1 MLVKMAE
8 ALGRISLAGRELTRL
23 AGFTERVVQL
33 MTVLEDLNNN
43 VYQRTMI
50 NNPNEKSTSENK
62 LKPNSGKIIYK
73 ENIIK

>member
-1 MLVKMAE
+1 
-8 ALGRISLAGRELTRL
+8 
-23 AGFTERVVQL
+23 

-50 NNPNEKSTSENK
+50 GNTNTEKSIANQK

>member
-1 MLVKMAE
+1 
-8 ALGRISLAGRELTRL
+8 
-23 AGFTERVVQL
+23 

-50 NNPNEKSTSENK
+50 GNTNSGDKSAAGQK